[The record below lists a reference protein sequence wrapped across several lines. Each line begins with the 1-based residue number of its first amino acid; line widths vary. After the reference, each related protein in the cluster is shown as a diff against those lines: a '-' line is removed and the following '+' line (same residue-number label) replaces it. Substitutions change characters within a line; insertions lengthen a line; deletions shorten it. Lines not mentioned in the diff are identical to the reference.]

1 MALGWGL
8 AMKLALGM
16 PGHYFAEPLLLM
28 AKAGIL
34 INLVLMVLNL
44 LPIPPLDGG
53 RIMVSLLPRG
63 LSMVFARIE
72 PYGMFILIALLVSHV
87 LDDILRPLLVLANA
101 LLMSLLF

>member
-1 MALGWGL
+1 
-8 AMKLALGM
+8 
-16 PGHYFAEPLLLM
+16 M